1 MGIGTF
7 YHLELFYNSFKMKK
21 IIFIFLTLILAH
33 GVSAQIKQSKLT
45 STKSPNIIFILADDL
60 GTGEVGCYGSDHNKT
75 PNIDNLAKNGLKFN
89 RAYTAPLCGPSRALI
104 LTGRYAFRTGAVNQD
119 MVGKLKPSEE
129 TLTPNVLKKAGYQSA
144 MIGKWSQ
151 FGLTPADFGFDDYI
165 TFKGSGVYWS
175 KDKKKAEEYYV
186 NGETKTLGNE
196 EYMPDLMHTQ
206 LVKFIKQNKNQPFYV
221 HYAMVHVHAELQA
234 TPDSKPDTQDIYAD
248 NIAYMDK
255 LVGKLIKTLE
265 ELDLRD
271 NTLIVF
277 MGDNGTAGEQYPKAT
292 IGGKLLSGK
301 KGSMLE
307 CGSLVP
313 MIANWPG
320 VISPNKITNDLI
332 DASDI
337 LPTLADVAGAKLPE
351 NKILDGKSFVP
362 QLKGQKGNPREWI
375 FMELGNQW
383 YVRDQ
388 KFKLNRAGELFDM
401 SKAPFEEN
409 IVFNIL
415 DNKEASEA
423 KTRLS
428 IVLEKLNPS
437 GGILDQGDGSGRHA
451 NKAEKN
457 AKKAEKLK
465 LEGKDKK
472 D

>member
-1 MGIGTF
+1 M
-7 YHLELFYNSFKMKK
+7 S
-21 IIFIFLTLILAH
+21 LILIN
-33 GVSAQIKQSKLT
+33 GVSAQSK
-45 STKSPNIIFILADDL
+45 KSESNTQKRPNIIFILADDL

-89 RAYTAPLCGPSRALI
+89 HAYTAPLCGPSRALI

-119 MVGKLKPSEE
+119 NVAKIKPSEE
-129 TLTPNVLKKAGYQSA
+129 TLIPSILKTEGYKSA

-165 TFKGSGVYWS
+165 TFKGSGGYWA
-175 KDKKKAEEYYV
+175 KNKIDYLV
-186 NGETKTLGNE
+186 NGETKILGKQ
-196 EYMPDLMHTQ
+196 EYMPDLMHSQ
-206 LVKFIKQNKNQPFYV
+206 LVNFIKQNKNQPFYV
-221 HYAMVHVHAELQA
+221 HYAMSHVHNLIQE
-234 TPDSKPDTQDIYAD
+234 TPDSKPDSKDFYAD
-248 NIAYMDK
+248 NVAYMDK
-255 LVGKLIKTLE
+255 LVGKLIMTLE
-265 ELDLRD
+265 DLKLRD

-277 MGDNGTAGEQYPKAT
+277 MGDNGTANEQYPKAT

-313 MIANWPG
+313 LIANWPG
-320 VISPNKITNDLI
+320 VISPNKVTNDLI

-337 LPTLADVAGAKLPE
+337 LPTLADLAGAKLPA
-351 NKILDGKSFVP
+351 NKVLDGKSFVP
-362 QLKGQKGNPREWI
+362 QLQGKKGNPRDWI

-409 IVFNIL
+409 LVSNIL

-423 KTRLS
+423 KTRLAV
-428 IVLEKLNPS
+428 VLEKLNPA
-437 GGILDQGDGSGRHA
+437 GGILDESDGSGRHA
-451 NKAEKN
+451 NKEEKMT
-457 AKKAEKLK
+457 EKLK
-465 LEGKDKK
+465 GKDKK
-472 D
+472 K

>member
-1 MGIGTF
+1 
-7 YHLELFYNSFKMKK
+7 MK
-21 IIFIFLTLILAH
+21 ITICIFLSLILIN
-33 GVSAQIKQSKLT
+33 GVSAQSK
-45 STKSPNIIFILADDL
+45 KSESNTQKRPNIIFILADDL

-89 RAYTAPLCGPSRALI
+89 HAYTAPLCGPSRALI

-119 MVGKLKPSEE
+119 NVAKIKPSEE
-129 TLTPNVLKKAGYQSA
+129 TLIPSILKTEGYKSA

-165 TFKGSGVYWS
+165 TFKGSGGYWA
-175 KDKKKAEEYYV
+175 KNKIDYLV
-186 NGETKTLGNE
+186 NGETKILGKQ
-196 EYMPDLMHTQ
+196 EYMPDLMHSQ
-206 LVKFIKQNKNQPFYV
+206 LVNFIKQNKNQPFYV
-221 HYAMVHVHAELQA
+221 HYAMSHVHNLIQE
-234 TPDSKPDTQDIYAD
+234 TPDSKPDSKDFYAD
-248 NIAYMDK
+248 NVAYMDK
-255 LVGKLIKTLE
+255 LVGKLIMTLE
-265 ELDLRD
+265 DLKLRD

-277 MGDNGTAGEQYPKAT
+277 MGDNGTANEQYPKAT

-313 MIANWPG
+313 LIANWPG
-320 VISPNKITNDLI
+320 VISPNKVTNDLI

-337 LPTLADVAGAKLPE
+337 LPTLADLAGAKLPA
-351 NKILDGKSFVP
+351 NKVLDGKSFVP
-362 QLKGQKGNPREWI
+362 QLQGKKGNPRDWI

-409 IVFNIL
+409 LVSNIL

-423 KTRLS
+423 KTRLAV
-428 IVLEKLNPS
+428 VLEKLNPA
-437 GGILDQGDGSGRHA
+437 GGILDESDGSGRHA
-451 NKAEKN
+451 NKEEKMT
-457 AKKAEKLK
+457 EKLK
-465 LEGKDKK
+465 GKDKK
-472 D
+472 K